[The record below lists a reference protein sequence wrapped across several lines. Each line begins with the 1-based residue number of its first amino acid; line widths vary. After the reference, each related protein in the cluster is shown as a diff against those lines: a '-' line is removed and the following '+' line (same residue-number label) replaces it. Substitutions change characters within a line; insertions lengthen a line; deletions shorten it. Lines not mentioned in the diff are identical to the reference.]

1 MGFDRYPNRKTP
13 GNEAIALSRAFLIK
27 ECKVR
32 LLDQAKRENRAT
44 SEAGLC
50 VYCTSDM
57 DGCPLS
63 TGCCILPRC
72 FFARLALQNTTMALT
87 TSAQKTN

>member
-1 MGFDRYPNRKTP
+1 MGFDRYPNRK
-13 GNEAIALSRAFLIK
+13 NARKRSIALSRAFLIK

-57 DGCPLS
+57 AVCPLS

-72 FFARLALQNTTMALT
+72 FFARLAL
-87 TSAQKTN
+87 